1 MGSLHERM
9 RRRPNPGRQFAQASQ
24 VERSRSRS
32 SQRVRSVPI
41 SALARN
47 VSLLRAS
54 SSNLHSRSTSGA
66 HNDAAAKPAVK
77 FPPTEERDKSR
88 KLKQAILGMAGM
100 VDNGQGAKNKEAE
113 QLMNQ
118 KAILGMAGMVDNGQG
133 AKNKEA
139 EQLMNQK
146 ARLSMAGMVD
156 NGQGA
161 KNKEVDLLM
170 AQKASFLEFAA
181 KLEHC
186 SDEDLLNEITAVR
199 AAGQK
204 DQASFPDEGFVPEG
218 SEEIPEPADVS
229 CEEMS
234 LLDDMLNA
242 EMSDIDDFDGDDCE
256 GDDLDLDGDVDL
268 SEDEGDVN
276 LSEDANQKDIESCG
290 PSLRFGYHWLA
301 ATDVQAQL
309 AHPQA
314 ALQFRQRLATVL
326 GSEIRDILVLWEHA
340 LVFDDC
346 PPLVGFRHAQDAML
360 AMRSAD
366 LGDIGLKRIWTPESQ
381 RNGRLPK
388 GAVVALCPCQEMAP
402 QGSSEVCSKCGGVPT
417 KYQRSI
423 GSARDDYQLIFKAEN
438 DVEVEPT
445 QGPKVAL
452 DHDGVLV
459 VIKPAFWYP
468 YLRENHRGGL
478 VHRLDVQTS
487 GPILIA
493 TQLRTFKFLRQS
505 LHEHKFYKEYIALM
519 HGALPPDRGTGVL
532 DYRLLTLKDKG
543 ASWKTEV
550 NEKGETAKTLYEALA
565 VYQDT
570 HKGKIE
576 YYTLVRL
583 QLLTGKTHQIRV
595 HLQALAKD
603 VGLPVR
609 GIVGDYKYLSP
620 DQCRQDKRLVQRV
633 FLHAFRLHV
642 PAPGRAGEMH
652 QVRCALP
659 PELKKTLSNMEV
671 NEELTQEL
679 RRRRQLAKPVMQVDD
694 GARQEVVCCKRRS
707 TTDELVKT
715 FGSLCLIVVTMS

>member
-1 MGSLHERM
+1 MGGQDERM
-9 RRRPNPGRQFAQASQ
+9 RRRPNPGRQFAK

-41 SALARN
+41 SAPARN
-47 VSLLRAS
+47 VSGVSGS
-54 SSNLHSRSTSGA
+54 SSDFHSRGTSEA
-66 HNDAAAKPAVK
+66 HNDAAAKPAAK
-77 FPPTEERDKSR
+77 FSPTEKGEKPR
-88 KLKQAILGMAGM
+88 KLKQAMLGMAGM
-100 VDNGQGAKNKEAE
+100 VH
-113 QLMNQ
+113 
-118 KAILGMAGMVDNGQG
+118 
-133 AKNKEA
+133 
-139 EQLMNQK
+139 
-146 ARLSMAGMVD
+146 

-181 KLEHC
+181 KMDHC
-186 SDEDLLNEITAVR
+186 SDEDIKEITAVR

-204 DQASFPDEGFVPEG
+204 DQAAFPDEGFVPKC
-218 SEEIPEPADVS
+218 SEEIPSPADIG
-229 CEEMS
+229 CEEML

-242 EMSDIDDFDGDDCE
+242 DMSDIDDFDGDDCE

-268 SEDEGDVN
+268 CEDEGYVN
-276 LSEDANQKDIESCG
+276 LSEDDNFKDIESCA

-301 ATDVQAQL
+301 ATDVQVQL
-309 AHPQA
+309 ALPQA
-314 ALQFRQRLATVL
+314 AQQFRQRLATVL

-346 PPLVGFRHAQDAML
+346 PPLVGFRHAEDAML
-360 AMRSAD
+360 AMCAAD
-366 LGDIGLKRIWTPESQ
+366 LGDIGLKRIWTPKSQ
-381 RNGRLPK
+381 QNGRPRC
-388 GAVVALCPCQEMAP
+388 ACQEIGS
-402 QGSSEVCSKCGGVPT
+402 QGNGEVCSKCSGVST
-417 KYQRSI
+417 KYKSSI

-459 VIKPAFWYP
+459 VIKPAFWTVTTGIDASQIRSRLPQLQSWIVETLGVEYP

-493 TQLRTFKFLRQS
+493 TQLRTFKLLRQS

-519 HGALPPDRGTGVL
+519 HGALPPDRCTGAL

-543 ASWKTEV
+543 ASSRTEV
-550 NEKGETAKTLYEALA
+550 NEKGENAKTLYEALA
-565 VYQDT
+565 VYQDK
-570 HKGKIE
+570 HKGKIG

-603 VGLPVR
+603 VGLRVR

-642 PAPGRAGEMH
+642 PAPGQAGKMH

-679 RRRRQLAKPVMQVDD
+679 RRRRRLAKPAMQVDD
-694 GARQEVVCCKRRS
+694 GARLKSWFPGLTCESDPVAKAQS
-707 TTDELVKT
+707 
-715 FGSLCLIVVTMS
+715 

>member
-88 KLKQAILGMAGM
+88 KLKQAILG
-100 VDNGQGAKNKEAE
+100 
-113 QLMNQ
+113 
-118 KAILGMAGMVDNGQG
+118 
-133 AKNKEA
+133 
-139 EQLMNQK
+139 
-146 ARLSMAGMVD
+146 MAGMVD

-326 GSEIRDILVLWEHA
+326 GSEIRGCLTTVPHWLA
-340 LVFDDC
+340 S
-346 PPLVGFRHAQDAML
+346 
-360 AMRSAD
+360 AMR
-366 LGDIGLKRIWTPESQ
+366 K
-381 RNGRLPK
+381 
-388 GAVVALCPCQEMAP
+388 
-402 QGSSEVCSKCGGVPT
+402 
-417 KYQRSI
+417 
-423 GSARDDYQLIFKAEN
+423 
-438 DVEVEPT
+438 T
-445 QGPKVAL
+445 QC
-452 DHDGVLV
+452 
-459 VIKPAFWYP
+459 W
-468 YLRENHRGGL
+468 
-478 VHRLDVQTS
+478 
-487 GPILIA
+487 
-493 TQLRTFKFLRQS
+493 
-505 LHEHKFYKEYIALM
+505 
-519 HGALPPDRGTGVL
+519 
-532 DYRLLTLKDKG
+532 
-543 ASWKTEV
+543 
-550 NEKGETAKTLYEALA
+550 
-565 VYQDT
+565 
-570 HKGKIE
+570 
-576 YYTLVRL
+576 
-583 QLLTGKTHQIRV
+583 
-595 HLQALAKD
+595 
-603 VGLPVR
+603 
-609 GIVGDYKYLSP
+609 
-620 DQCRQDKRLVQRV
+620 
-633 FLHAFRLHV
+633 
-642 PAPGRAGEMH
+642 
-652 QVRCALP
+652 RCAQQ
-659 PELKKTLSNMEV
+659 TWV
-671 NEELTQEL
+671 
-679 RRRRQLAKPVMQVDD
+679 
-694 GARQEVVCCKRRS
+694 
-707 TTDELVKT
+707 
-715 FGSLCLIVVTMS
+715 